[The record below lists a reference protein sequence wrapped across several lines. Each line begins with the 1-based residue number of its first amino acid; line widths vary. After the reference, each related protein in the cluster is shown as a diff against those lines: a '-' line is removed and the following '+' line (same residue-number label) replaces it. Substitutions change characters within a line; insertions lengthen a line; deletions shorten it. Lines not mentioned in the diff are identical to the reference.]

1 VFEKIAKEK
10 PKDVNKTLLGFG
22 LRVNEPSSLPKF
34 KAIGPAD
41 ALRVDRIE
49 PPRQN

>member
-1 VFEKIAKEK
+1 MLEKIAKEK
-10 PKDVNKTLLGFG
+10 PKDVNKPLLGFE

-49 PPRQN
+49 PSRQD